1 MYQPEF
7 YNDINTPALV
17 SAEIILAELFFMS
30 GIVPDSIID
39 IGCGEGAWLKVAKEK
54 FGIKEIYGLD
64 GSYIQKDRLL
74 IDENE
79 FDHIDLN
86 DPSWSDYRISSKKY
100 SPSPWDLVI
109 SLEVAEHISESSA
122 DYFIESLCRFGDR
135 VLFSA
140 AIPGQNGLGHVNEQW
155 PSYWV
160 EKFEKNGFYTDDL
173 LRWIIWNDKDVATWY
188 KQNIF
193 LFVKGGGKGKVV
205 PDVVH
210 PENWKAHYLD
220 KL

>member
-7 YNDINTPALV
+7 YNDINTPALI
-17 SAEIILAELFFMS
+17 SAEIIFAELFFMI
-30 GIVPDSIID
+30 GDVPKSIID

-54 FGIKEIYGLD
+54 FGIKEVFGLD
-64 GSYIQKDRLL
+64 GDYIHRDRLL
-74 IDENE
+74 VADNE
-79 FDHIDLN
+79 FDHVDFTIN
-86 DPSWSDYRISSKKY
+86 GWSDYRVGTNKY
-100 SPSPWDLVI
+100 SPLLWDMVI
-109 SLEVAEHISESSA
+109 SLEVAEHLPESSA
-122 DYFIESLCRFGDR
+122 DYFIESLCRFGDLI
-135 VLFSA
+135 LFSA
-140 AIPGQNGLGHVNEQW
+140 AIPGQKGLGHINEQW
-155 PSYWV
+155 PSYWIK
-160 EKFEKNGFYTDDL
+160 KFETQGFYTEDK

-193 LFVKGGGKGKVV
+193 LFVRDGSKSGPI